1 MANYA
6 VMSGNTVSNIIVC
19 DSKEVAEQV
28 TGMTCIEYT
37 NENPAGIGYTW
48 DGSVFTAPIIEESSN

>member
-6 VMSGNTVSNIIVC
+6 VMSGNTVTNVIVC

-28 TGMTCIEYT
+28 TGATCIEYT

-48 DGSVFTAPIIEESSN
+48 DGSAFIAPSQE